1 LRKTAAIFLQFI
13 LLFNIA
19 GYRAWFY
26 YAERN
31 ADIKMETSL
40 DNNEYNEADLITLRV
55 PLNMPY
61 QIENARF
68 ERVNGEFS
76 FEGKI
81 YRYVK
86 RKVSQGSLILL
97 CLPDVQKMH
106 LKNAKTAYGNYAN
119 DITSSSNK
127 NTGHSDTQKNHSG
140 SEYEAFLFGFRIPSM
155 LPLKSLITDHTSAV
169 LPELPMASLIKP
181 PRALA

>member
-1 LRKTAAIFLQFI
+1 MRKVAAIFLQCI

-31 ADIKMETSL
+31 ADIKMEASL
-40 DNNEYNEADLITLRV
+40 DNNEYNEADLVTLRV

-61 QIENARF
+61 QIDNARF

-81 YRYVK
+81 YKYVK
-86 RKVSQGSLILL
+86 RRVSNGTLVLL

-106 LKNAKTAYGNYAN
+106 LRKAKTEYGNYAN
-119 DITSSSNK
+119 DISSSSNK
-127 NTGHSDTQKNHSG
+127 NTGRSDLQKNHSC
-140 SEYEAFLFGFRIPSM
+140 SEYEAFLFRFS
-155 LPLKSLITDHTSAV
+155 
-169 LPELPMASLIKP
+169 
-181 PRALA
+181 